1 MKQWQLPQAQWEPFY
16 KVDLDKAKQLLAQ
29 GGYPNGFELTIL
41 TIPTLPTMFT
51 NAQVVQAN
59 LKRIGIDAKVESV
72 EYALWIQRWQKKE
85 FQATLNTTAG
95 YADPDTA
102 FYRAF
107 HSKAQNWN
115 NYNNPQLDK
124 LLDDGRA
131 VFEVDKRKPLY
142 DQAQLQLLEK
152 PAQLWLFTAEMI
164 DFTQKS
170 VRGFTQ
176 HPTTTLWN
184 YQNVWL
190 ES

>member
-1 MKQWQLPQAQWEPFY
+1 
-16 KVDLDKAKQLLAQ
+16 
-29 GGYPNGFELTIL
+29 
-41 TIPTLPTMFT
+41 MFT

-59 LKRIGIDAKVESV
+59 LKRVGINLKVESV

-85 FQATLNTTAG
+85 FEATLNTTGG

-115 NYNNPQLDK
+115 NINNPELDK

-131 VFEVDKRKPLY
+131 VFEVEKRKPIY
-142 DQAQLQLLEK
+142 DKAQLQLLEK
-152 PAQLWLFTAEMI
+152 PGHLFLFTAEMI
-164 DFTQKS
+164 DFTQKN
-170 VRGFTQ
+170 VQGFSQ

-184 YQNVWL
+184 YQDVWL
-190 ES
+190 EG